1 MAAAVRLDSRHASLG
16 QLEGSGE
23 SDLAEFVQLLRM
35 PWRRPMLHQTMYSM
49 RPLAHKPHTR
59 PITRGFT
66 VVNSHVMSTEPPTG
80 ATHAHVAPPAPKFL
94 MAAAPALPSLAL
106 DLELVQQVVG
116 AVGTLCQ
123 RAEIRNQQRVI
134 VVCVKIGRIR
144 DLRIR
149 TQSARA
155 HTEKA
160 VQLLRLLLEERG
172 GVLVASHGQAAAQAG
187 HFAQYGLV
195 GDDFAARHIP

>member
-1 MAAAVRLDSRHASLG
+1 
-16 QLEGSGE
+16 
-23 SDLAEFVQLLRM
+23 
-35 PWRRPMLHQTMYSM
+35 MLHQTMYSM
-49 RPLAHKPHTR
+49 RPLAHKSHTR

-66 VVNSHVMSTEPPTG
+66 VVSSHVMSTEPPTG
-80 ATHAHVAPPAPKFL
+80 ATHAHVAPPAPTKLL
-94 MAAAPALPSLAL
+94 MAAAPTLPSLAL

-123 RAEIRNQQRVI
+123 RAEIRDQQRVI

-160 VQLLRLLLEERG
+160 VSS
-172 GVLVASHGQAAAQAG
+172 VAAAA
-187 HFAQYGLV
+187 Y
-195 GDDFAARHIP
+195 